1 LTLKSRSTVA
11 AVLAAAA
18 VAAAQTPKIESS
30 QSHEGQ
36 GQGHPRVQARRIVV
50 GGIIDTID
58 VLIGI
63 VSVEGGT
70 VASDGLRDGESEIV
84 RVRPLILLE
93 SAGLVTPDQSKTR
106 PALQRSLFKLNS
118 LSLQHLP
125 QSQPPTRPPLWLPL
139 S

>member
-30 QSHEGQ
+30 QGHGGR
-36 GQGHPRVQARRIVV
+36 GQGHPRFQARRVVV

-70 VASDGLRDGESEIV
+70 VASDGESEIV
-84 RVRPLILLE
+84 RVRPLIPLE
-93 SAGLVTPDQSKTR
+93 SAGLATPDQSKTR
-106 PALQRSLFKLNS
+106 PALQRNLFKLNS

>member
-1 LTLKSRSTVA
+1 TEKQEHSRSSAGSSGGGRSADTKDRKQSKSRRSRSR
-11 AVLAAAA
+11 
-18 VAAAQTPKIESS
+18 SS
-30 QSHEGQ
+30 S
-36 GQGHPRVQARRIVV
+36 VQARRIVV